1 MHGVLSHGFH
11 QQKVINA
18 ILDSFGVIF
27 GGGFVQIVVVG
38 ASLVINIRVGM
49 TFTLPVV
56 VALDAA
62 HGFLFEFIHMQDKK
76 GHGYCLLAP
85 VTASSRPDREPISP
99 RMFSGLS
106 VSLRVLFPASSTA
119 RALVGSPTSFGGS
132 TCS

>member
-1 MHGVLSHGFH
+1 MHGVFPDRLD
-11 QQKVINA
+11 QQQIVDA
-18 ILDSFGVIF
+18 ILDSLSVIF
-27 GGGFVQIVVVG
+27 GGLYAKLVVVG

-49 TFTLPVV
+49 TFPLPVV

-85 VTASSRPDREPISP
+85 VAASSRPDREPISP

-119 RALVGSPTSFGGS
+119 RALVGSPTSFGGPA
-132 TCS
+132 CS